1 MKLQHGEYVS
11 LNKVESVIKICPFVE
26 NICIYGDSTKQFVVA
41 LITPNIEQLRAM
53 VYKLKSNT
61 YYFSVISLL
70 KK

>member
-1 MKLQHGEYVS
+1 VKLQHGEYVS